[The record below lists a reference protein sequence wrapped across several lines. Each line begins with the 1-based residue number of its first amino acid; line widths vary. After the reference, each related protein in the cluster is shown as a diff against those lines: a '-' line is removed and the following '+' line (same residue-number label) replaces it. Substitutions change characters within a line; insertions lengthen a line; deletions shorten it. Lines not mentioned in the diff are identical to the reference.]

1 MAKLI
6 SLLLH
11 ILILLRIIH
20 AHIYPLYMRTDC
32 AHKNER
38 SAYTMNPSTLP
49 FLKVALDVGF
59 HAIKVATVYM
69 QAMFTYTLQAIVG
82 FGETDMGMLQTGLTR
97 QKRLNLFDV
106 VLNQTQHLLVGP
118 DVKMV
123 ARPVERTD
131 FDRLA
136 YAPET
141 QALVY
146 ASLAQLIQMVARKA
160 GVTLAD
166 QVIDLGLLVALPVQ
180 VLQGPEARSVV
191 STLENW
197 LIGEHSFSVDGQPYH
212 LRIHSLK
219 AMAQPL
225 GSFFEWGLTPDG
237 QWQRSQSDLKS
248 NIGVL
253 DQGFNT
259 LDLFT
264 LSGGQIMR
272 RYTGGETLG
281 MRRAAHLMQD
291 LFYQQTGRRVSLHE
305 ADGYLRQFSNG
316 HGSELLV
323 RGENVNI
330 KPLARQ
336 ALDVAFGEMR
346 AYLSQVWEDGRQFDY
361 ILLTGGGALALG
373 NRLRNVYP
381 QAIELP
387 EPVSANVRGLARFAQ
402 RKGILEATNQVA

>member
-1 MAKLI
+1 
-6 SLLLH
+6 
-11 ILILLRIIH
+11 
-20 AHIYPLYMRTDC
+20 
-32 AHKNER
+32 
-38 SAYTMNPSTLP
+38 MNLSTLP

-59 HAIKVATVYM
+59 HAVKAATVYM
-69 QAMFTYTLQAIVG
+69 QALFTYTLQAIVG
-82 FGETDMGMLQTGLTR
+82 FGETDMGLLQTGLTR

-106 VLNQTQHLLVGP
+106 LINQGQHLLVGP
-118 DVKMV
+118 DVKLV

-131 FDRLA
+131 FDRLG

-141 QALVY
+141 QALIY
-146 ASLAQLIQMVARKA
+146 AVLVQLIQAVARKA
-160 GVTLAD
+160 EIVLTD
-166 QVIDLGLLVALPVQ
+166 QVIHLGLLVALPVQ
-180 VLQGPEARSVV
+180 VLQSPEARSIVA
-191 STLENW
+191 TLENW
-197 LIGEHSFSVDGQPYH
+197 LVGEHTFNVDGQPYR
-212 LRIHSLK
+212 LYIHSLK

-225 GSFFEWGLTPDG
+225 GSFFEWGLSTDG
-237 QWQRSQSDLKS
+237 QWQRAQADLKA

-264 LSGGQIMR
+264 LSGGQIVR

-305 ADGYLRQFSNG
+305 ADGYLRQCSNG
-316 HGSELLV
+316 HASELLV
-323 RGENVNI
+323 RGASVNL

-361 ILLTGGGALALG
+361 ILLTGGGALALSD
-373 NRLRNVYP
+373 RLRRVYP

-387 EPVSANVRGLARFAQ
+387 EPVTANVRGLARFAQ
-402 RKGILEATNQVA
+402 RKGILEPANQVA